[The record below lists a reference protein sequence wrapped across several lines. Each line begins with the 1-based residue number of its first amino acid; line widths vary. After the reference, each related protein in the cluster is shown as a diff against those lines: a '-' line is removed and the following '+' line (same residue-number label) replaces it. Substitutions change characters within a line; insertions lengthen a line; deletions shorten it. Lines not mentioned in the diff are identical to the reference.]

1 MMFSSAAFALGV
13 LLLQRQVTLPDAGAF
28 AWLGAAGLM
37 LLLGGRRLR
46 LLVPVAAFVLGFA
59 WAGWRAAE
67 RLGESLAAER
77 EGSDIAVVGVVAEM
91 PQRFDNGIRFDF
103 AVEAAPPG
111 VPPLISLAWYRGFRR
126 GEDDDR
132 HAAPEVRAGER
143 WRLTVRLKRPHGNIN
158 PHGFDF
164 EAWLFERGVRSAGY
178 VRPAPDN
185 LRLDE
190 FVARPGYAVE
200 RLRQVLRERFDA
212 ALPGR
217 PYAGILVALA
227 IGDQG
232 AIDAD
237 LWRVFAQTGLTH
249 LMSISGLHVTMVA
262 ALLYA
267 LVGWLWR
274 RSPRL
279 PLLLPAQQAAAVG
292 GVLGALAYCLLAGYA
307 VPAQRTLYMLG
318 AAALALWSRRNV
330 GVATMLAFALIV
342 VLLIDPWAVLS
353 AGFWLS
359 FGAVGLLFF
368 MAAGRIARPHWLRE
382 WAAAQ
387 WAVTVGM
394 IPALLALFQQF
405 SLVSPLANALAIPAV
420 SLAVTP
426 LALAAC
432 ILPAPLYPWLLEL
445 AHGITA
451 LLMAWVEWLATLPW
465 AVWQQHAPPDWTL
478 LPALAGVAW
487 LLLPRGMPARWVG
500 GILLLPLVLVPPP
513 RPAAGEAEVVVLDVG
528 QGLAVHVRTASHDLL
543 YDTGPSYSPEAN
555 SGSRIIVP
563 YLRAA
568 GVHRLD
574 ALVVTHQD
582 SDHSGGAASVL
593 EALPVERMLD
603 SLPFENDLA
612 AAPVAHTAC
621 SDGQHWEWDG
631 VAFVML
637 HPPASHY
644 AAPPAKTNDMS
655 CVLKVTAAGRSVL
668 LTSDIEAL
676 SEGRLLAAHRSEL
689 RSDVLLVPHHGS
701 RTSSTPAF
709 VAAVGAPLAAIPV
722 GYRNRFRHP
731 RPDVLARYTGPGR
744 TVLRTDED
752 GAVTLRLSAAGIASA
767 RERLLQ
773 DRYWRGR

>member
-1 MMFSSAAFALGV
+1 
-13 LLLQRQVTLPDAGAF
+13 
-28 AWLGAAGLM
+28 
-37 LLLGGRRLR
+37 
-46 LLVPVAAFVLGFA
+46 
-59 WAGWRAAE
+59 
-67 RLGESLAAER
+67 
-77 EGSDIAVVGVVAEM
+77 
-91 PQRFDNGIRFDF
+91 
-103 AVEAAPPG
+103 
-111 VPPLISLAWYRGFRR
+111 
-126 GEDDDR
+126 
-132 HAAPEVRAGER
+132 
-143 WRLTVRLKRPHGNIN
+143 
-158 PHGFDF
+158 
-164 EAWLFERGVRSAGY
+164 
-178 VRPAPDN
+178 
-185 LRLDE
+185 
-190 FVARPGYAVE
+190 
-200 RLRQVLRERFDA
+200 
-212 ALPGR
+212 
-217 PYAGILVALA
+217 
-227 IGDQG
+227 
-232 AIDAD
+232 
-237 LWRVFAQTGLTH
+237 
-249 LMSISGLHVTMVA
+249 
-262 ALLYA
+262 
-267 LVGWLWR
+267 
-274 RSPRL
+274 
-279 PLLLPAQQAAAVG
+279 
-292 GVLGALAYCLLAGYA
+292 
-307 VPAQRTLYMLG
+307 
-318 AAALALWSRRNV
+318 
-330 GVATMLAFALIV
+330 
-342 VLLIDPWAVLS
+342 
-353 AGFWLS
+353 
-359 FGAVGLLFF
+359 
-368 MAAGRIARPHWLRE
+368 
-382 WAAAQ
+382 
-387 WAVTVGM
+387 M

>member
-1 MMFSSAAFALGV
+1 MRCTAGLRSSARKPMRRMSRPGRRLRAGGRMARLYRNGGAIWSNGAMMFSSAAFALGV

-426 LALAAC
+426 L
-432 ILPAPLYPWLLEL
+432 
-445 AHGITA
+445 
-451 LLMAWVEWLATLPW
+451 
-465 AVWQQHAPPDWTL
+465 
-478 LPALAGVAW
+478 
-487 LLLPRGMPARWVG
+487 
-500 GILLLPLVLVPPP
+500 VLGPPP
-513 RPAAGEAEVVVLDVG
+513 RPAAGDGEVVVLDVG

-612 AAPVAHTAC
+612 AAP
-621 SDGQHWEWDG
+621 
-631 VAFVML
+631 
-637 HPPASHY
+637 
-644 AAPPAKTNDMS
+644 PAKTNDMS

-689 RSDVLLVPHHGS
+689 RSDVLLVPHPGS